1 MFNQVFQLKSKL
13 NGIAVCL
20 PIAVIAMLLAKQY
33 QAPVMLFSLL
43 IGLALHFCYQHP
55 KNQQGIDFCATSLLR
70 IAVALLGV
78 RIVVADII
86 DLGVVAP
93 LLVISAMILTIAFG
107 LAMARLLK
115 LPSTFG
121 LLSGGSVAV
130 CGVSAA
136 AAISTVMPK
145 TAEQQKFFPL
155 TVIAITTFSTLAMI
169 FYPAIAQA
177 LGLPPELIGVFLG
190 GTIHDVAQVVGA
202 GYSVSQEVGDTA
214 TYIKLIRVALLMPI
228 VMAIFLF
235 YRNTAAQ
242 LDKKLDKQ
250 IDEQKAAKFVPPF
263 LIAFVLIATMKNIG
277 LINEASTEII
287 SDISKFLLVVAMAA
301 IGVRTSLA
309 EIFNVGWKPIVL
321 MASET
326 LFIAGLVLVGVFC
339 FF

>member
-1 MFNQVFQLKSKL
+1 MASFFSQLKSTSY
-13 NGIAVCL
+13 GVGVCL
-20 PIAVIAMLLAKQY
+20 PIAIVAILLAKQY

-43 IGLALHFCYQHP
+43 IGLAMHFCYQHQC
-55 KNQQGIDFCATSLLR
+55 NQQGIDFCATTLLR

-78 RIVVADII
+78 RIVVADIV

-93 LLVISAMILTIAFG
+93 LLVVAALFLTICFSVV
-107 LAMARLLK
+107 LAKLMK
-115 LPSTFG
+115 LPASFG

-145 TAEQQKFFPL
+145 TAEQQKYFPL

-169 FYPAIAQA
+169 FYPAIAKA
-177 LGLPPELIGVFLG
+177 LMLPPELMGVFLG

-228 VMAIFLF
+228 VMTIFLF
-235 YRNTAAQ
+235 YQ
-242 LDKKLDKQ
+242 GKQ
-250 IDEQKAAKFVPPF
+250 EHSGEQKATQFIPPF
-263 LIAFVLIATMKNIG
+263 LIAFIIIATLKNFG
-277 LINEASTEII
+277 LINQTVTEF
-287 SDISKFLLVVAMAA
+287 SSQLSQFLLVVAMAA

-309 EIFNVGWKPIVL
+309 QIFNVGWKPIVL

-326 LFIAGLVLVGVFC
+326 AFIAAIVLLGIYC
-339 FF
+339 FY